1 MKKNQLWLGVCVVIL
16 CLGILGGLWGMRVQ
30 SDPSVRIVQ
39 NGAVLYRFDLSSAE
53 DQTFTVEYEGRSN
66 IIQIEDGAIRVLEA
80 DCPDQTCV
88 HMGWLDSAAPIVC
101 LPNRLVIEFD
111 NASDET
117 DTVIE

>member
-16 CLGILGGLWGMRVQ
+16 CLGILGGLWVMRVQ

-66 IIQIEDGAIRVLEA
+66 IIQIEDGAIRVL
-80 DCPDQTCV
+80 V

-117 DTVIE
+117 DAVIE

>member
-16 CLGILGGLWGMRVQ
+16 CLGILGGLWVMRVQ

-66 IIQIEDGAIRVLEA
+66 MEQSEFWKRTVPTRPVFIWDGWIPLLPLSA
-80 DCPDQTCV
+80 CPID
-88 HMGWLDSAAPIVC
+88 WL
-101 LPNRLVIEFD
+101 
-111 NASDET
+111 
-117 DTVIE
+117 